1 MPEIGFAPVSIGPLH
16 PFPCALMLDA
26 GFQLE
31 GLVSS
36 VSGCRA
42 PNGNSC
48 NIVVQE
54 NGCDWQLLF
63 PSDNILTLDFQNIR
77 KEYGC
82 VYLNICIP
90 LILGKGNK
98 KKKKQKTP
106 YHLERE
112 SSTAIPFPLQKWK
125 QTGKSLVLDL
135 RESTDRRDI
144 V

>member
-90 LILGKGNK
+90 LILGKGNNK
-98 KKKKQKTP
+98 KKKAENPLPPGK
-106 YHLERE
+106 RE
-112 SSTAIPFPLQKWK
+112 LYSNPFSPSEMEADCKVSSFRFK
-125 QTGKSLVLDL
+125 G
-135 RESTDRRDI
+135 EY
-144 V
+144 